1 MAHCPDTPGLVESL
15 ANNAKYMAIEETCVS
30 TVTSEPVRGNKPI
43 LPPWTVTRL
52 IVIAVIRLF
61 GQLGCV

>member
-30 TVTSEPVRGNKPI
+30 TVTSEPVRVTVAAV
-43 LPPWTVTRL
+43 LPWRRCRSRHPCDALRV
-52 IVIAVIRLF
+52 AE
-61 GQLGCV
+61 